1 MDDLTRRLR
10 LRLLCGE
17 IARAEA
23 VREARLA
30 VPKVFAAYDVGK
42 ALGAAE
48 EREECA
54 RLVDAEAA
62 CREHGGWLSRATEA
76 EEIAAAIRRRG

>member
-10 LRLLCGE
+10 LRLLCSA

-23 VREARLA
+23 VREARTA
-30 VPKVFAAYDVGK
+30 
-42 ALGAAE
+42 
-48 EREECA
+48 REVCA
-54 RLVDAEAA
+54 RIADAEAQA
-62 CREHGGWLSRATEA
+62 CRDAVVVSATHDEHNGWISRATEA